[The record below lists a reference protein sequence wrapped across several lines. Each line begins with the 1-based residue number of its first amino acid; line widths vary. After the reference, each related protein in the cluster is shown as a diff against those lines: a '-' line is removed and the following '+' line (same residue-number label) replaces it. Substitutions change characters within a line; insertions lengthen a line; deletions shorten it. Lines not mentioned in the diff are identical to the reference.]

1 MAMQNQK
8 NQNSLIIF
16 LNGYFNIILAAG
28 LVIFLLVAYFF
39 VLAPKYQTTLAVI
52 KDSIGQKQILYN
64 AQNKKLADLKA
75 ISALYKKIDPNDLR
89 KFNSVLSDKY
99 VKESLFGEIE
109 DIINQNGFIVNSI
122 SINDLNDLNNQSTP
136 GAASPE
142 AGAVSISPV
151 PGLGEIDVTLSLSA
165 LDYAGFK
172 NLLKV
177 FETNLRLFDV
187 SRINFSSSDN
197 SASLTLRTYY
207 YQKNAQ

>member
-1 MAMQNQK
+1 MQNQK
-8 NQNSLIIF
+8 NQNSVISF
-16 LNGYFNIILAAG
+16 LNDYFNIILAAG

-39 VLAPKYQTTLAVI
+39 VLAPKYQVTLAAI
-52 KDSIGQKQILYN
+52 KDSISQKQVLYN
-64 AQNKKLADLKA
+64 AQSKKLADLKA

-89 KFNSVLSDKY
+89 KFNSVLSDRY

-122 SINDLNDLNNQSTP
+122 SITDLN
-136 GAASPE
+136 GVAASS
-142 AGAVSISPV
+142 ASDSSGAPAPAILPDS
-151 PGLGEIDVTLSLSA
+151 GLGEMDINLSLSA
-165 LDYAGFK
+165 LDYASFK

-187 SRINFSSSDN
+187 SRVSFSSSGN
-197 SASLTLRTYY
+197 SADLTLRTYY